1 MRLWN
6 IQQLSR
12 DLMAMTQRLDV
23 ARLQQTAQRL
33 FVNYITSVPSLVLVT
48 RLQSLPEAVQSS
60 NIQRLNRGP
69 EVTIQPLNVT

>member
-60 NIQRLNRGP
+60 NIQRLNRDLRA
-69 EVTIQPLNVT
+69 TIQPLNVT